1 MHYDIII
8 IGSGIG
14 GGTLSWALR
23 NSGARI
29 LMIERGGFLPQEKE
43 NWDAEAVFGAGRYK
57 ARELWEDGDGAS
69 FAPGVHY
76 AVGGNSK
83 VFGAALPRFRKHDF
97 GAVEHEGGTSP
108 AWPITYEDL
117 EPWYVRA
124 ERLYRAHGRA
134 GCDPTE
140 PQRSAP
146 YPHPEV
152 PHEPEVEAL
161 ALAFRQQGLHPF
173 HLPMGID
180 LGPGGRC
187 IRCHTCDG
195 YPCKVLAKCDAEL
208 CCVRPAL
215 ESPSVEIMTRTF
227 ARRLIASGRHVEAV
241 EVEHDGTRSLIRGDT
256 FVVACGAANSAAL
269 LFRSR
274 EGGLA
279 NSSGLVGRNYMMH
292 NNSVLLAISARR
304 RNRTVFQKTL
314 SINDFYFG
322 GPGWPYPM
330 GNLQIIGKVQ
340 ASMLKTVQ
348 PRVPMPVLQ
357 AVAHR
362 SMDWWVMSEDLP
374 DERNRVT
381 VTSGGRIRIRW
392 KPNNLAAHGRLVRE
406 ARKLMRRAGYTLVL
420 TRAMG
425 IATNS
430 HQCGTLRFGADPA
443 TSVLDPWCRSHDI
456 RNLYVVDSS
465 FMPSSA
471 AMNPALTI
479 AAQSLRTA
487 EHIRQNT

>member
-1 MHYDIII
+1 MHYDIIV

-14 GGTLSWALR
+14 GGTLAWALR

-29 LMIERGGFLPQEKE
+29 LVIERGDFLPQEE
-43 NWDAEAVFGAGRYK
+43 QNWDAAAVFGAGRYK
-57 ARELWEDGDGAS
+57 ARELWEDGSGAR

-83 VFGAALPRFRKHDF
+83 VYGAALPRFRKEDF
-97 GAVEHEGGTSP
+97 GALEHEGGTSP
-108 AWPITYEDL
+108 AWPVTYEDI
-117 EPWYVRA
+117 EPFYVRA
-124 ERLYRAHGRA
+124 EALYRAHGCA

-140 PQRSAP
+140 PPRSAP

-161 ALAFRQQGLHPF
+161 AQAFRRQGLHPF

-195 YPCKVLAKCDAEL
+195 FPCRVLAKSDADVT
-208 CCVRPAL
+208 CVRPAL
-215 ESPSVEIMTRTF
+215 ESADVDIKTGAF
-227 ARRLIASGRHVEAV
+227 ARRLIASERHVEAV
-241 EVEHDGTRSLIRGDT
+241 EVEHRGERTLLRADT
-256 FVVACGAANSAAL
+256 FVVACGAVNSAAL
-269 LFRSR
+269 FLRSR

-292 NNSVLLAISARR
+292 NNSVLLAVHALRP
-304 RNRTVFQKTL
+304 NRTVFQKTL
-314 SINDFYFG
+314 AINDFYFG

-340 ASMLKTVQ
+340 APMLKAVR
-348 PRVPMPVLQ
+348 PRTPMPALE
-357 AVAHR
+357 AIARR

-374 DERNRVT
+374 DVQNRVT
-381 VTSGGRIRIRW
+381 MSSGGTIKLRW
-392 KPNNLAAHGRLVRE
+392 KPNNVAAHKRLVRQ
-406 ARKLMRRAGYTLVL
+406 ARRVMRRAGYALVL

-425 IATNS
+425 IDTNS
-430 HQCGTLRFGADPA
+430 HQCGTLRFGTDPA
-443 TSVLDPWCRSHDI
+443 TSVLDPWCRAHDI

-487 EHIRQNT
+487 DYIRRNT